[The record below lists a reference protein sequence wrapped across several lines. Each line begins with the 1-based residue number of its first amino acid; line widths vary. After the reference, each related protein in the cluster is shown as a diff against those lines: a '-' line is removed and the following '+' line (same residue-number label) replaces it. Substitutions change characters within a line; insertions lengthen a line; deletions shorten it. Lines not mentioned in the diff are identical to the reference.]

1 MLPSLLA
8 LLGSALT
15 SAGACCALTFVFCI
29 AWGDP
34 AAHPIALPISIAGSL
49 GCLYLFFLV
58 SCFYFRLCKIG
69 RRNRLM
75 LLDLAVYALSL
86 FPFFHLWSM
95 VAWYLS
101 NGGS

>member
-1 MLPSLLA
+1 MLATLLA
-8 LLGSALT
+8 LAGSVLT
-15 SAGACCALTFVFCI
+15 SAGVYCALTFVFCI

-34 AAHPIALPISIAGSL
+34 AAHPIALPVSIAGSL
-49 GCLYLFFLV
+49 GCLCLFFLV

-86 FPFFHLWSM
+86 FPFFHLWGIIAN
-95 VAWYLS
+95 VV
-101 NGGS
+101 